1 MSWCCRGTTVPIISA
16 SSLPAQWDPSS
27 ELERRDMEPIPT
39 LSEGPQQPGFSG
51 AFWKLAAIAPETP
64 D

>member
-16 SSLPAQWDPSS
+16 SSPPAQWDPSS